1 MHFKKR
7 YRALDVGRA
16 RAHALIDQLS
26 PQKRVDWL
34 CAVFDVTRSCYYA
47 HRLRRR
53 TPDVERLRL
62 RSRVNELFTQ
72 SRSAA
77 GSRSIVS
84 MMQEDGQQIGRFKVR
99 GLMRELELVSKQPG
113 SHAYKQ
119 ATVER
124 PDIPNILN
132 REFDVPAPNQVWC
145 GDITYIWAQGKW
157 HYLAVV
163 LDLYARRIV
172 GWALSNKPDTDL
184 VIKALDMAYEQ
195 RGRPQGLWFHSDQ
208 GAQYGSRQFRQQ
220 LWRYRMRQSMSRRG
234 NCWDKAPMERVFRSL
249 KTEWIPSVGYMTVQ
263 GAHRDISYYLMH
275 RYNWIRP
282 HQFNSGLA
290 PAQAEKKL
298 NVVSGIS

>member
-1 MHFKKR
+1 M
-7 YRALDVGRA
+7 
-16 RAHALIDQLS
+16 
-26 PQKRVDWL
+26 L

-84 MMQEDGQQIGRFKVR
+84 MMQEDGELIGRFKVR

-113 SHAYKQ
+113 SHAYKK

-132 REFDVPAPNQVWC
+132 REFDVPALNQVWC

-163 LDLYARRIV
+163 MDLYARRVV
-172 GWALSNKPDTDL
+172 GWALSNKPDADL

-195 RGRPQGLWFHSDQ
+195 RGRPQGLLFHSDQ
-208 GAQYGSRQFRQQ
+208 GSQYGSRQFRQR

-234 NCWDKAPMERVFRSL
+234 NCWDNAPMERVFRSL
-249 KTEWIPSVGYMTVQ
+249 KTEWIPTVGYMTAQ
-263 GAHRDISYYLMH
+263 EAHRDISHYLMH

-282 HQFNSGLA
+282 HQFNNGLA